1 MSYSGCMNIL
11 FVSKVM
17 AKEARLFSETLV
29 SLYPARQQ
37 DDETT
42 GVTGVFGGTEPPIYF
57 SSLSSDWLVEA
68 CSQ

>member
-1 MSYSGCMNIL
+1 MSYSGCLNIL
-11 FVSKVM
+11 FSSKVM
-17 AKEARLFSETLV
+17 SKEARLFSETLV

-37 DDETT
+37 DDET
-42 GVTGVFGGTEPPIYF
+42 TGVFGGTEPPIYF